1 MLPASMFNCNILL
14 LARSW
19 NPATRRPSPAPVMLL
34 LRLAT
39 HQGLGETHRLP
50 SYQWPMEAPNYWQG
64 STTQTVVAPAIA
76 TLALVRTR
84 LARQP
89 TVTQTRRVPMQ
100 QRRLHAPKLDPVMKP
115 RTLEMNE
122 GAEGQV
128 NVSEPVGS
136 HLLI

>member
-1 MLPASMFNCNILL
+1 
-14 LARSW
+14 
-19 NPATRRPSPAPVMLL
+19 MLL

-39 HQGLGETHRLP
+39 HQGLGETHRDRASPPEL
-50 SYQWPMEAPNYWQG
+50 SVQWPMEAPNYWQG